1 MLRRTGIIIGI
12 VGVVCGAAGVA
23 WYSLLPTV
31 DANIGA
37 GLLVVV
43 GLAKAAVGVGILAVS
58 LLTPTRTGRESRGSR
73 GS

>member
-1 MLRRTGIIIGI
+1 MLKRTGIIIGI
-12 VGVVCGAAGVA
+12 IGIVCGAAGVA

-43 GLAKAAVGVGILAVS
+43 GLALAAIGVGILAVS
-58 LLTPTRTGRESRGSR
+58 LLVSTRTGREPRDERGS
-73 GS
+73 